1 MQQKPNLE
9 RWLPSIGAHL
19 EPLGMLQLVLLTW
32 HMLTCPL
39 VFGFCWIISMVGD
52 PVGFPLA
59 VDQAAPS
66 EQVGPPV
73 LVVQLPLRLALDHL
87 EGGVQWVPLPLELCL
102 WLVDPWLQNLTCV
115 ATVMVGLVCLPP
127 SEFGRWNPVDME
139 LG

>member
-9 RWLPSIGAHL
+9 RWLPSIGAHQ

-39 VFGFCWIISMVGD
+39 VFGFCWIVSMVGD
-52 PVGFPLA
+52 PVGFPFV
-59 VDQAAPS
+59 VDLVAPS

-87 EGGVQWVPLPLELCL
+87 EGGYSGFLCL
-102 WLVDPWLQNLTCV
+102 WSCAFGLWTLGCKTSLV
-115 ATVMVGLVCLPP
+115 LP
-127 SEFGRWNPVDME
+127 
-139 LG
+139 L